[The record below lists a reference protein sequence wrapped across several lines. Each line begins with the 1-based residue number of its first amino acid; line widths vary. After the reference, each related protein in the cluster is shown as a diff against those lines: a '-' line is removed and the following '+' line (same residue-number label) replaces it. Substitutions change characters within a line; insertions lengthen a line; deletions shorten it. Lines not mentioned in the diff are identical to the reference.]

1 MAKTPHPDSEE
12 ALELAAIEVFEQMG
26 WTTANCF
33 NEFVGADNST
43 LGRQTKNEV
52 VLVAK
57 LLTAIQNLNP
67 DLPVEALH
75 LAIQELTLSPAALSL
90 VNANQEVYKLLKS
103 GITVSFKDNYNEDQ
117 TEIVKVIDWNNP
129 LKNDFFLASQFW
141 ITGEMYTRRTD
152 LIGFINGIPLVFI
165 ELKAHHKHLKN
176 AYLNNLKDY
185 KETIPHLFWYNAF
198 IVLSNGSKSCI
209 SSITAEWSHFSE
221 WKKINSEGEEGII
234 SLDTII
240 RGTCDKTKLLDYVEN
255 FALFNTSGGSTSKIV
270 AKNHQFLGVNNAIEA
285 VSQITDNHGKLGVFW
300 HTQGSGKSYSMV
312 FFAQKV
318 LRKLYGNWTFI
329 VLTDRDDLDNQIFK
343 TFAYAGAVT
352 ELEENVRAD
361 SAQHL
366 KELLLEDHRYIFT
379 LIQKFRTDKG
389 QIYPKLSDRS
399 NIIVMADEAH
409 RSQYDVFALNMRNAL
424 PNAAFIGFT
433 GTPLMAG
440 EEKTREVFGD
450 YVSIYNFKQ
459 SVEDGATVPLYYENR
474 IPELQLANEDL
485 NEDIEQIIEA
495 AALDEEAEKKL
506 ERQFVRQYQLIVRD
520 DRLEKI
526 AADIVS
532 HFLGRGYQG
541 KAMVVAIDRFTAVKM
556 YDKVR
561 YYWQLHL
568 DSLKAQLVRPDIS
581 EFEIKKLSKDI
592 KYIEETD
599 MAVVISQSQGEVEAF
614 QKKGLD
620 IKPHRQRLV
629 TESPKLDEKFKDPN
643 HPLRI
648 VFVCAMW
655 ITGFD
660 VPNCSTIYLDKP
672 MRNHTLMQTIA
683 RANRV
688 YEGKVNGLIVDY
700 IGVFRDLQSALAI
713 YSSGSGGGV
722 DVGDTPV
729 KAKSALLEQL
739 RRAITEALDFCQA
752 KNIDL
757 AKLDATQEA
766 FARTKL
772 WDEAVNALAD
782 EESKRTFFSVVN
794 LVSSLYKAVLPDP
807 TANEFSNIRFMLERL
822 ADKIRIEIEETDI
835 SEVIEE
841 VNGILNGS
849 ITAGEF
855 VIYGQSPIVDI
866 SKIKTEID
874 IEALK
879 AKFNSG
885 YKQTAVEK
893 LKGNINRKLQRMVQ
907 LNKTRINYLEK
918 FQKMIDEYN
927 LGSRNQEV
935 FFQELLK
942 FYSKLETE
950 DKRKISENLTDEEL
964 AVFDLLTKTEVELT
978 KPEIQEVKQVAK
990 ELLETL
996 KKEKLVLD
1004 WRKRQQ
1010 TKSLVEVTIRE
1021 ILDKLPSS
1029 YSAILYE
1036 KKCEDVYQHIYDSY
1050 SGQGASIYD

>member
-1 MAKTPHPDSEE
+1 MPKTPHPDSEE
-12 ALELAAIEVFEQMG
+12 ALENAAIDLFKQLG

-33 NEFVGADNST
+33 NEIVGKTNST
-43 LGRQTKNEV
+43 LGRQTKDEV
-52 VLVAK
+52 VLVSK
-57 LLTAIQNLNP
+57 LLPALKSLNQTLP
-67 DLPVEALH
+67 DEALN
-75 LAIQELTLSPAALSL
+75 LAIQELTRSRNTLSP
-90 VNANQEVYKLLKS
+90 VNANQEIYQLLKT
-103 GITVSFKDNYNEDQ
+103 GVKVNFKDDNNEDQ
-117 TEIVKVIDWNNP
+117 TETVKIIDWNHPSN
-129 LKNDFFLASQFW
+129 NDFFLASQFW
-141 ITGEMYTRRTD
+141 ITGEMHTRRTD
-152 LIGFINGIPLVFI
+152 LIGFVNGIPLVFI
-165 ELKAHHKHLKN
+165 ELKAHHQRLEN
-176 AYLNNLKDY
+176 AYRNNLNDY
-185 KETIPHLFWYNAF
+185 KETIPQLFWYNAL
-198 IVLSNGSKSCI
+198 IILSNGSKSRI
-209 SSITAEWSHFSE
+209 SSLTAQWSHFSE
-221 WKKINSEGEEGII
+221 WKKINSEGEQGVI

-240 RGTCDKTKLLDYVEN
+240 RGTCDQAKLLDYVEN
-255 FALFNTSGGSTSKIV
+255 FVLFNTSGGTTSKIL
-270 AKNHQFLGVNNAIEA
+270 AKNHQFLGVNNAIDS
-285 VSQITDNHGKLGVFW
+285 VKQIRGNQGKLGVFW
-300 HTQGSGKSYSMV
+300 HTQGSGKSFSMV

-318 LRKLYGNWTFI
+318 LRQILGNWTFI
-329 VLTDRDDLDNQIFK
+329 IITDRDELDTQIYK
-343 TFAYAGAVT
+343 NFAYVGAVT
-352 ELEENVRAD
+352 EPETDVRAN
-361 SAQHL
+361 SAEHL
-366 KELLLEDHRYIFT
+366 KKLLTEDHRYIFT

-389 QIYPKLSDRS
+389 QQYPKLSDRA

-409 RSQYDVFALNMRNAL
+409 RSQYDIFALNLRNAL

-433 GTPLMAG
+433 GTPLMIG
-440 EEKTREVFGD
+440 EEKTKDVFGD

-459 SVEDGATVPLYYENR
+459 SAEDGATVPLFYENR
-474 IPELQLANEDL
+474 IPELQLTNADL

-506 ERQFVRQYQLIVRD
+506 ERQFTRQYQLIVRD

-526 AADIVS
+526 AADIVT

-541 KAMVVAIDRFTAVKM
+541 KAMVIAIDRFTAVKM
-556 YDKVR
+556 YDKVKT
-561 YYWQLHL
+561 YWQIHL
-568 DSLKAQLVRPDIS
+568 DSLKAQLSQPNIS
-581 EFEIKKLSKDI
+581 EFEIKKLSKAIDFME
-592 KYIEETD
+592 KTD
-599 MAVVISQSQGEVEAF
+599 MAVVISQSQNEIEAF

-629 TESPKLDEKFKDPN
+629 NESPKLDEKFKDPN

-672 MRNHTLMQTIA
+672 MRNHTLMQAIA

-700 IGVFRDLQSALAI
+700 IGVFRDLKSALAI
-713 YSSGSGGGV
+713 YGSDSGGHIKE
-722 DVGDTPV
+722 GDTPV
-729 KAKSALLEQL
+729 KPKSALVEQL
-739 RRAITEALDFCQA
+739 RKAITEALDFCQS

-757 AKLDATQEA
+757 AKLDTTQDA

-772 WDEAVNALAD
+772 WDEAVNSLAD
-782 EESKRTFFSVVN
+782 QESKRTFFSMVN

-807 TANEFSNIRFMLERL
+807 TANEFTNIKFLLERL
-822 ADKIRIEIEETDI
+822 ADKIRIEIEEPDI
-835 SEVIEE
+835 SDVIEE

-855 VIYGQSPIVDI
+855 IIHGQNPIVDI

-885 YKQTAVEK
+885 YQQTAVEK
-893 LKGNINRKLQRMVQ
+893 LKGNIDRKLQQMVQ
-907 LNKTRINYLEK
+907 LNKTRIDYLEK

-927 LGSRNQEV
+927 LGSRNQEI
-935 FFQELLK
+935 FFQELLE
-942 FYSKLETE
+942 FYSELETE

-964 AVFDLLTKTEVELT
+964 AVFDLLTKTEIELT
-978 KPEIQEVKQVAK
+978 KLEIQEVKQVAK
-990 ELLETL
+990 ELLEIL

-1010 TKSLVEVTIRE
+1010 TKSLVEVAIRE
-1021 ILDKLPSS
+1021 ILDKLPNK
-1029 YSAILYE
+1029 YSETLYNQ
-1036 KKCEDVYQHIYDSY
+1036 KCQDVYQHIYDSY

>member
-1 MAKTPHPDSEE
+1 MPKTPHPDSEE
-12 ALELAAIEVFEQMG
+12 ALENAAIDLFKQLG

-33 NEFVGADNST
+33 NEIVGKTNST
-43 LGRQTKNEV
+43 LGRQTKDEV
-52 VLVAK
+52 VLVSK
-57 LLTAIQNLNP
+57 LLPALKSLNQTLP
-67 DLPVEALH
+67 DEALN
-75 LAIQELTLSPAALSL
+75 LAIQELTRSRNTLSP
-90 VNANQEVYKLLKS
+90 VNANQEIYQLLKT
-103 GITVSFKDNYNEDQ
+103 GVKVNFKDDNNEDQ
-117 TEIVKVIDWNNP
+117 TETVKIIDWNHPSN
-129 LKNDFFLASQFW
+129 NDFFLASQFW
-141 ITGEMYTRRTD
+141 ITGEMHTRRTD
-152 LIGFINGIPLVFI
+152 LIGFVNGIPLVFI
-165 ELKAHHKHLKN
+165 ELKAHHQRLEN
-176 AYLNNLKDY
+176 AYRNNLNDY
-185 KETIPHLFWYNAF
+185 KETIPQLFWYNAL
-198 IVLSNGSKSCI
+198 IILSNGSKSRI
-209 SSITAEWSHFSE
+209 SSLTAQWSHFSE
-221 WKKINSEGEEGII
+221 WKKINSEGEQGVI

-240 RGTCDKTKLLDYVEN
+240 RGTCDQAKLLDYVEN
-255 FALFNTSGGSTSKIV
+255 FVLFNTSGGTTSKIL
-270 AKNHQFLGVNNAIEA
+270 AKNHQFLGVNNAIDS
-285 VSQITDNHGKLGVFW
+285 VKQIRGNQGKLGVFW
-300 HTQGSGKSYSMV
+300 HTQGSGKSFSMV

-318 LRKLYGNWTFI
+318 LRQILGNWTFI
-329 VLTDRDDLDNQIFK
+329 IITDRDELDTQIYK
-343 TFAYAGAVT
+343 NFAYVGAVT
-352 ELEENVRAD
+352 EPETDVRAN
-361 SAQHL
+361 SAEHL
-366 KELLLEDHRYIFT
+366 KKLLTEDHRYIFT

-389 QIYPKLSDRS
+389 QQYPKLSDRA

-409 RSQYDVFALNMRNAL
+409 RSQYDIFALNLRNAL

-433 GTPLMAG
+433 GTPLMIG
-440 EEKTREVFGD
+440 EEKTKDVFGD

-459 SVEDGATVPLYYENR
+459 SAEDGATVPLFYENR
-474 IPELQLANEDL
+474 IPELQLTNADL

-506 ERQFVRQYQLIVRD
+506 ERQFTRQYQLIVRD

-526 AADIVS
+526 AADIVT

-541 KAMVVAIDRFTAVKM
+541 KAMVIAIDRFTAVKM
-556 YDKVR
+556 YDKVKT
-561 YYWQLHL
+561 YWQIHL
-568 DSLKAQLVRPDIS
+568 DSLKAQLSQPNIS
-581 EFEIKKLSKDI
+581 EFEIKKLSKAI
-592 KYIEETD
+592 NFMEKTD
-599 MAVVISQSQGEVEAF
+599 MAVVISQSQNEIEAF

-629 TESPKLDEKFKDPN
+629 NESPKLDEKFKDPN

-672 MRNHTLMQTIA
+672 MRNHTLMQAIA

-700 IGVFRDLQSALAI
+700 IGVFRDLKSALAI
-713 YSSGSGGGV
+713 YGSDSGGHIKE
-722 DVGDTPV
+722 GDTPV
-729 KAKSALLEQL
+729 KPKSALVEQL
-739 RRAITEALDFCQA
+739 RKAITEALDFCQS

-757 AKLDATQEA
+757 AKLDTTQDA

-772 WDEAVNALAD
+772 WDEAVNSLAD
-782 EESKRTFFSVVN
+782 QESKRTFFSMVN

-807 TANEFSNIRFMLERL
+807 TANEFTNIKFLLERL

-835 SEVIEE
+835 SDVIEE

-855 VIYGQSPIVDI
+855 IIHGQNPIVDI

-885 YKQTAVEK
+885 YQQTAVEK
-893 LKGNINRKLQRMVQ
+893 LKGNIDRKLQQMVQ
-907 LNKTRINYLEK
+907 LNKTRIDYLEK

-927 LGSRNQEV
+927 LGSRNQEI
-935 FFQELLK
+935 FFQELLE
-942 FYSKLETE
+942 FYSELETE

-964 AVFDLLTKTEVELT
+964 AVFDLLTKTEIELT
-978 KPEIQEVKQVAK
+978 KLEIQEVKQVAK
-990 ELLETL
+990 ELLEIL

-1010 TKSLVEVTIRE
+1010 TKSLVEVAIRE
-1021 ILDKLPSS
+1021 ILDKLPNK
-1029 YSAILYE
+1029 YSETLYNQ
-1036 KKCEDVYQHIYDSY
+1036 KCQDVYQHIYDSY

>member
-1 MAKTPHPDSEE
+1 MPKTPHPDSEE
-12 ALELAAIEVFEQMG
+12 ALENAAIDLFKQLG

-33 NEFVGADNST
+33 NEIVGKTNST
-43 LGRQTKNEV
+43 LGRQTKDEV
-52 VLVAK
+52 VLVSK
-57 LLTAIQNLNP
+57 LLPALKSLNQTLP
-67 DLPVEALH
+67 DEALN
-75 LAIQELTLSPAALSL
+75 LAIQELTRSRNTLSP
-90 VNANQEVYKLLKS
+90 VNANQEIYQLLKT
-103 GITVSFKDNYNEDQ
+103 GVKVNFKDDNNEDQ
-117 TEIVKVIDWNNP
+117 TETVKIIDWNHPSN
-129 LKNDFFLASQFW
+129 NDFFLASQFW
-141 ITGEMYTRRTD
+141 ITGEMHTRRTD
-152 LIGFINGIPLVFI
+152 LIGFVNGIPLVFI
-165 ELKAHHKHLKN
+165 ELKAHHQRLEN
-176 AYLNNLKDY
+176 AYRNNLNDY
-185 KETIPHLFWYNAF
+185 KETIPQLFWYNAL
-198 IVLSNGSKSCI
+198 IILSNGSKSRI
-209 SSITAEWSHFSE
+209 SSLTAQWSHFSE
-221 WKKINSEGEEGII
+221 WKKINSEGEQGVI

-240 RGTCDKTKLLDYVEN
+240 RGTCDQAKLLDYVEN
-255 FALFNTSGGSTSKIV
+255 FVLFNTSGGSTSKIL
-270 AKNHQFLGVNNAIEA
+270 AKNHQFLGVNNAIDS
-285 VSQITDNHGKLGVFW
+285 VKQIRGNQGKLGVFW
-300 HTQGSGKSYSMV
+300 HTQGSGKSFSMV

-318 LRKLYGNWTFI
+318 LRQILGNWTFI
-329 VLTDRDDLDNQIFK
+329 IITDRDELDTQIYK
-343 TFAYAGAVT
+343 NFAYVGAVT
-352 ELEENVRAD
+352 EPETDVRAN
-361 SAQHL
+361 SAEHL
-366 KELLLEDHRYIFT
+366 KKLLTEDHRYIFT

-389 QIYPKLSDRS
+389 QQYPKLSDRA

-409 RSQYDVFALNMRNAL
+409 RSQYDIFALNLRNAL

-433 GTPLMAG
+433 GTPLMIG
-440 EEKTREVFGD
+440 EEKTKDVFGD

-459 SVEDGATVPLYYENR
+459 SAEDGATVPLFYENR
-474 IPELQLANEDL
+474 IPELQLTNADL

-506 ERQFVRQYQLIVRD
+506 ERQFTRQYQLIVRD

-526 AADIVS
+526 AADIVT

-541 KAMVVAIDRFTAVKM
+541 KAMVIAIDRFTAVKM
-556 YDKVR
+556 YDKVKT
-561 YYWQLHL
+561 YWQIHL
-568 DSLKAQLVRPDIS
+568 DSLKAQLSQPNIS
-581 EFEIKKLSKDI
+581 EFEIKKLSKAI
-592 KYIEETD
+592 NFMEKTD
-599 MAVVISQSQGEVEAF
+599 MAVVISQSQNEIEAF

-629 TESPKLDEKFKDPN
+629 NESPKLDEKFKDPN

-672 MRNHTLMQTIA
+672 MRNHTLMQAIA

-700 IGVFRDLQSALAI
+700 IGVFRDLKSALAI
-713 YSSGSGGGV
+713 YGSDSGGHIKE
-722 DVGDTPV
+722 GDTPV
-729 KAKSALLEQL
+729 KPKSALVEQL
-739 RRAITEALDFCQA
+739 RKAITEALDFCQS

-757 AKLDATQEA
+757 AKLDTTQDA

-772 WDEAVNALAD
+772 WDEAVNSLAD
-782 EESKRTFFSVVN
+782 QESKRTFFSMVN

-807 TANEFSNIRFMLERL
+807 TANEFTNIKFLLERL

-835 SEVIEE
+835 SDVIEE

-855 VIYGQSPIVDI
+855 IIHGQNPIVDI

-885 YKQTAVEK
+885 YQQTAVEK
-893 LKGNINRKLQRMVQ
+893 LKGNIDRKLQQMVQ
-907 LNKTRINYLEK
+907 LNKTRIDYLEK

-927 LGSRNQEV
+927 LGSRNQEI
-935 FFQELLK
+935 FFQELLE
-942 FYSKLETE
+942 FYSELETE

-964 AVFDLLTKTEVELT
+964 AVFDLLTKTEIELT
-978 KPEIQEVKQVAK
+978 KLEIQEVKQVAK
-990 ELLETL
+990 ELLEIL

-1010 TKSLVEVTIRE
+1010 TKSLVEVAIRE
-1021 ILDKLPSS
+1021 ILDKLPNK
-1029 YSAILYE
+1029 YSETLYNQ
-1036 KKCEDVYQHIYDSY
+1036 KCQDVYQHIYDSY